1 MQRAIIKTSS
11 RMTADSSRRSSD
23 RRISVALSQR
33 PSGHVDSK
41 RSHMFAESY
50 TRNNLLGKRLL
61 YSAAQSARTEPGA
74 AYHNLHSSF
83 TSVRTILS
91 AARSSDTDPFQLVGG
106 ITPVVDFDWAGDES
120 LGASPW

>member
-1 MQRAIIKTSS
+1 
-11 RMTADSSRRSSD
+11 
-23 RRISVALSQR
+23 
-33 PSGHVDSK
+33 
-41 RSHMFAESY
+41 MFAESY

-91 AARSSDTDPFQLVGG
+91 AAQSSDTDPFQLVEG
-106 ITPVVDFDWAGDES
+106 ITPVVDFD
-120 LGASPW
+120 